1 MGDVALYRRVL
12 VQARPYRLQF
22 VALFG
27 LGLLAS
33 PIALLIPVPLRIV
46 VDSVIGGRPVPPL
59 LRAVLP
65 AGAIAAPGAVL
76 VVALGLLLLVAA
88 LNQAQQ
94 LAGTLLRTWVGE
106 RLALDI
112 RSRIVDHVQRLSL
125 IYHDSRGTPDSL
137 YRIKYDAP
145 AIQNILVDGA
155 IPFITAAMTLTTMIV
170 VTARLDWPLALVA
183 LGVCPVLLVLSRA
196 YRGRM
201 RRQSRHVKKLEASAL
216 AVAHETLGA
225 LRVVKAFGQE
235 ARETARFVGRSREG
249 MMARLRLALMEGRFG
264 VLVGLTTAAGTA
276 AVLFIGVQHVR
287 AGTLTLGQ
295 LLMVLGYLGQ
305 LYDPLKTI
313 SRKAAGIQSYLASA
327 ERVFA
332 LLDEP
337 FDVPERA
344 AARPL
349 TRARG
354 AVTFRDVSFAYDG
367 EREEAVLRDVS
378 FDLRAGARV
387 AVAGA
392 TGAGKS
398 TLVNLLTRFYDPTAG
413 AILLDGTDLRDY
425 RVADLRN
432 QFAIVLQEPLLFS
445 TTIGENIAYGRPG
458 ASAAEIARA
467 AAAAGAH
474 DFIVRLPRGYETPV
488 GERGLQ
494 LSGGERQ
501 RVALARAFLK
511 DAALLIL
518 DEPTSSVDAKTES
531 AILDAMDR
539 LMEGRTAF
547 LITHR
552 ERALAGCDAR
562 LQLERGRL
570 LAAATPLA
578 CPTP

>member
-12 VQARPYRLQF
+12 EQARPYRLQF
-22 VALFG
+22 ALLFG

-33 PIALLIPVPLRIV
+33 PIALLTPVPLRIV
-46 VDSVIGGRPVPPL
+46 VDSVIGARPVPPL
-59 LRAVLP
+59 LRAALP
-65 AGAIAAPGAVL
+65 AGALATPAAVL
-76 VVALGLLLLVAA
+76 VVALGVLVLVGA

-94 LAGTLLRTWVGE
+94 LGGTLLRTWVGE

-125 IYHDSRGTPDSL
+125 LYHDSRGTPDSL
-137 YRIKYDAP
+137 YRIQYDAP

-155 IPFITAAMTLTTMIV
+155 IPFITAALTLTTMIV

-196 YRGRM
+196 YRWRM
-201 RRQSRHVKKLEASAL
+201 RRQSRHVKKLEAAAL

-235 ARETARFVGRSREG
+235 PRETERFVGRSREG
-249 MMARLRLALMEGRFG
+249 MVARLRLALMEGRFG

-295 LLMVLGYLGQ
+295 LLMVLAYLGQ

-337 FDVPERA
+337 CDVPERA

-354 AVTFRDVSFAYDG
+354 AVTFREVSFAYDG
-367 EREEAVLRDVS
+367 ERGGAVLRDVS
-378 FDLRAGARV
+378 FDLPAGACV

-413 AILLDGTDLRDY
+413 AILLDGIDLRDY

-445 TTIGENIAYGRPG
+445 TTIGENIAYGRPR
-458 ASAAEIARA
+458 ASAAQIAAA

-474 DFIVRLPRGYETPV
+474 DFIVRLPRGYDTPV

-511 DAALLIL
+511 DAPLLIL
-518 DEPTSSVDAKTES
+518 DEPTSAVDAKTE
-531 AILDAMDR
+531 ATILDAMDR

-552 ERALAGCDAR
+552 ERALAACDVR
-562 LQLERGRL
+562 LQLERGQL
-570 LAAATPLA
+570 LSDATAAI
-578 CPTP
+578 CPMS

>member
-1 MGDVALYRRVL
+1 MGDITLYRRVL
-12 VQARPYRLQF
+12 EQARPYRLHF
-22 VALFG
+22 ALLFG

-33 PIALLIPVPLRIV
+33 PIALLTPVPLRIL
-46 VDSVIGGRPVPPL
+46 VDSVIGARPVPSL

-65 AGAIAAPGAVL
+65 ATAVATPGAVL
-76 VVALGLLLLVAA
+76 VVALGLLVLVAA

-106 RLALDI
+106 RLVLNI

-125 IYHDSRGTPDSL
+125 IYHDSRGTSDSL
-137 YRIKYDAP
+137 YRIQYDAP

-155 IPFITAAMTLTTMIV
+155 IPFVTAAMTLTTMIV

-183 LGVCPVLLVLSRA
+183 LGVCPVLLVLSRT

-201 RRQSRHVKKLEASAL
+201 RRQSRQVKKLEASAL
-216 AVAHETLGA
+216 GVAHEILGA

-235 ARETARFVGRSREG
+235 PRETERFVGRSREG

-276 AVLFIGVQHVR
+276 AVLFIGVQHVQ

-327 ERVFA
+327 ERVFT

-337 FDVPERA
+337 FDVPERVN
-344 AARPL
+344 ARSL

-354 AVTFRDVSFAYDG
+354 AVAFREVSFAYDG
-367 EREEAVLRDVS
+367 ERGGAVLRDVS
-378 FDLRAGARV
+378 FDLPAGARV

-413 AILLDGTDLRDY
+413 AILLDGVDLREY

-458 ASAAEIARA
+458 ASAAEIAAA

-474 DFIVRLPRGYETPV
+474 DFIVRLPRGYDTPV

-511 DAALLIL
+511 DAPLLIL
-518 DEPTSSVDAKTES
+518 DEPTSAVDAKTEA

-552 ERALAGCDAR
+552 ERALAGCDLR
-562 LQLERGRL
+562 LQLERGL
-570 LAAATPLA
+570 LLTDTTSLA